1 VLSSVVGL
9 MALVLMGAWL
19 SAWIA
24 FGSPRIAYAGF
35 QIALVFF
42 MCVLQGAAPGYD
54 LTIARD
60 RTIGILIGN
69 VVVYLVFTRVWPVSV
84 AARVDTGLA
93 ALRQQW
99 QRLTALPDAVTRRA
113 QAASAMAQ
121 CGALEQDLALM
132 HYEPSWVRPESQWI
146 AERRSALAR
155 LDALEGPMFLLAER
169 RPGDAVIDDWLGRV
183 VGGLPLAPAE
193 NGPNAA
199 ADDSSRTALVNL
211 GDARLTQ
218 LEHAA
223 SNDAAKELTSHAP
236 A

>member
-1 VLSSVVGL
+1 
-9 MALVLMGAWL
+9 
-19 SAWIA
+19 
-24 FGSPRIAYAGF
+24 
-35 QIALVFF
+35 
-42 MCVLQGAAPGYD
+42 
-54 LTIARD
+54 
-60 RTIGILIGN
+60 
-69 VVVYLVFTRVWPVSV
+69 
-84 AARVDTGLA
+84 
-93 ALRQQW
+93 
-99 QRLTALPDAVTRRA
+99 
-113 QAASAMAQ
+113 
-121 CGALEQDLALM
+121 M

>member
-1 VLSSVVGL
+1 
-9 MALVLMGAWL
+9 
-19 SAWIA
+19 
-24 FGSPRIAYAGF
+24 
-35 QIALVFF
+35 
-42 MCVLQGAAPGYD
+42 VLQGAAPGYD

-84 AARVDTGLA
+84 AERVDTGLA

-99 QRLTALPDAVTRRA
+99 QRLAALPDAVTRRA

-169 RPGDAVIDDWLGRV
+169 RPGDAAIDGWLGRV
-183 VGGLPLAPAE
+183 AGGLPLALAPAE
-193 NGPNAA
+193 TIGPNAA
-199 ADDSSRTALVNL
+199 ADDSARTALVNL